1 LKIHTP
7 IFIDGL
13 KTPTLNLP
21 HNPTRRASN
30 MSIYNPDDF
39 YENYQTDVEP
49 PEPDFYDD
57 DQQQEHEEDDYNTDH
72 DPDES
77 EFSEEQLDEIEEED
91 PNFYFD
97 DEDDG
102 SVPDRNDD

>member
-1 LKIHTP
+1 
-7 IFIDGL
+7 
-13 KTPTLNLP
+13 
-21 HNPTRRASN
+21 

-39 YENYQTDVEP
+39 YEQYNAFR
-49 PEPDFYDD
+49 PDPDEDNYDD
-57 DQQQEHEEDDYNTDH
+57 DQHQEHEEENDFSHN
-72 DPDES
+72 PDEP
-77 EFSEEQLDEIEEED
+77 EYSEEQMDEIEEED